1 VFLCHVLRELGVFVP
16 CSCVFLSSI
25 LCVFVPCSSRIGCF
39 CAMFFESWVFLS
51 LDNWDL
57 GGRVLCVFVYSIS

>member
-1 VFLCHVLRELGVFVP
+1 MCFCAMFFELV
-16 CSCVFLSSI
+16 
-25 LCVFVPCSSRIGCF
+25 LCVFAPCSLSF

-57 GGRVLCVFVYSIS
+57 GGRVLCVFVYSISLWLAVGLHGI

>member
-1 VFLCHVLRELGVFVP
+1 
-16 CSCVFLSSI
+16 

-39 CAMFFESWVFLS
+39 CAMFVESWVFLS